1 MHFSIPL
8 LIASL
13 IYLIVTC
20 WQFFTKPK
28 IKTIENKIYLFLLL
42 VTVLGIILDIA
53 GIYAHLYLSE
63 QSIVRWFIVK
73 FYMLYLLT
81 FIFLITIYIICLG
94 KNIEVEKG
102 ETKNLLEH
110 KNAKTYLTIYIILAL
125 LNMVL
130 TFNYF

>member
-73 FYMLYLLT
+73 FYMLYVLT
-81 FIFLITIYIICLG
+81 FIFLITIYIISLG
-94 KNIEVEKG
+94 KNIEV
-102 ETKNLLEH
+102 
-110 KNAKTYLTIYIILAL
+110 
-125 LNMVL
+125 
-130 TFNYF
+130 